1 MRKLSSRPIASAAAL
16 VMTAGLVA
24 CGSYVKKD
32 QFNDEVSDMRSQMQ
46 SQGQRIDKN
55 ASDIQALQKQV
66 NGLQSDLQQL
76 RQDFQ
81 AQITELQNGVKFA
94 MPVHFD
100 FDKSDIRSVDRP
112 LLDRFASIAKKYYQ
126 GATITVEGFADP
138 AGTQAYNKRLSQKR
152 AAAVADYLTSQGGL
166 ASGNVRTVG
175 YGENR
180 LINQERGPGMT
191 GIENRRVVF
200 VVEYAGQVGKSGD

>member
-1 MRKLSSRPIASAAAL
+1 MRKLSARPIASAAAL
-16 VMTAGLVA
+16 VLTAGLVA
-24 CGSYVKKD
+24 CGGYVKKD
-32 QFNDEVSDMRSQMQ
+32 QFNDEVSDMRSQME
-46 SQGQRIDKN
+46 SQGQQIDKN
-55 ASDIQALQKQV
+55 SSDIQALQNQV

-81 AQITELQNGVKFA
+81 AKVTELENGVKFA

-100 FDKSDIRSVDRP
+100 FDKSNVRSVDRP

-138 AGTQAYNKRLSQKR
+138 AGSQAYNRRLSQRR
-152 AAAVADYLTSQGGL
+152 AKAVADYLSSQGGL
-166 ASGNVRTVG
+166 AANNIRTVG

-180 LINQERGPGMT
+180 LINQSRGPGMT

>member
-1 MRKLSSRPIASAAAL
+1 MHKLYSRPVASMAAL
-16 VMTAGLVA
+16 LLTAGLVG

-46 SQGQRIDKN
+46 QNGQRIDQN
-55 ASDIQALQKQV
+55 ASDIKDLQSKV
-66 NGLQSDLQQL
+66 NGLQNDLQQL

-81 AQITELQNGVKFA
+81 AKITELQNGVKFA
-94 MPVHFD
+94 MPVHFE

-126 GATITVEGFADP
+126 GSTITVEGFADP
-138 AGTQAYNKRLSQKR
+138 AGSAAYNRRLSMKR
-152 AAAVADYLTSQGGL
+152 AKSVADYLTSQGGL
-166 ASGNVRTVG
+166 SADNLKTVG

-180 LINQERGPGMT
+180 LVNHERGPGEK
-191 GIENRRVVF
+191 GIANRRVTF
-200 VVEYAGQVGKSGD
+200 VIEYAGQAQTGG

>member
-1 MRKLSSRPIASAAAL
+1 MKKIYSRPIASMAAL
-16 VMTAGLVA
+16 LLTAGLVG

-32 QFNDEVSDMRSQMQ
+32 QFNDEVSDLRSQMQ
-46 SQGQRIDKN
+46 QQGQKVDQN
-55 ASDIQALQKQV
+55 ASDIQALQSKV

-81 AQITELQNGVKFA
+81 AKITELQNGVKFA

-100 FDKSDIRSVDRP
+100 FDKSDVRSVDRP
-112 LLDRFASIAKKYYQ
+112 LLDRFASIAQKYYQ

-138 AGTQAYNKRLSQKR
+138 AGTAAYNRRLSQRR
-152 AAAVADYLTSQGGL
+152 AKAVADYLTST
-166 ASGNVRTVG
+166 GNLPAANVKTVG

-180 LINQERGPGMT
+180 LVNDERGPGQA
-191 GIENRRVVF
+191 GIANRRVTF
-200 VVEYAGQVGKSGD
+200 VIEYAGQVGG